1 MDEKIFQISL
11 ASIPVFGAIITG
23 FIIPFIHHTRQ
34 SAVGLPFIKEKI
46 GAEKLAKYEYWTSMA
61 VKCAEMMFKEQGMGE
76 AKKEYVVNFLNEMF
90 NKNKVVITS
99 KQIEILVE
107 AAVKELKLS
116 ENK

>member
-1 MDEKIFQISL
+1 MDEKIFQIIL

-23 FIIPFIHHTRQ
+23 FIIPC
-34 SAVGLPFIKEKI
+34 SKEKI
-46 GAEKLAKYEYWTSMA
+46 GAEELAKYEYWTSMA

-99 KQIEILVE
+99 EQIEILVE

-116 ENK
+116 ENQ

>member
-1 MDEKIFQISL
+1 MDEKIFQIIL

-23 FIIPFIHHTRQ
+23 FIIPFI
-34 SAVGLPFIKEKI
+34 KEKI
-46 GAEKLAKYEYWTSMA
+46 DAEKLAKYEYWTSMA
-61 VKCAEMMFKEQGMGE
+61 VKCAEMVFKEQGMGE

-99 KQIEILVE
+99 EQIEILVE

>member
-1 MDEKIFQISL
+1 MDEKIFQIIL

-23 FIIPFIHHTRQ
+23 FII
-34 SAVGLPFIKEKI
+34 PFIKEKI

-99 KQIEILVE
+99 EQIEILVE
-107 AAVKELKLS
+107 AAVKELKLI

>member
-1 MDEKIFQISL
+1 MDEKIFQIIL

-23 FIIPFIHHTRQ
+23 FII
-34 SAVGLPFIKEKI
+34 PFIKEKI

-61 VKCAEMMFKEQGMGE
+61 VKCAEMIFKEQGMGE

-99 KQIEILVE
+99 EQIEILVE

>member
-1 MDEKIFQISL
+1 MDEKIFRIIL
-11 ASIPVFGAIITG
+11 ALIPVFGAIITG
-23 FIIPFIHHTRQ
+23 FIIPFI
-34 SAVGLPFIKEKI
+34 KEKI
-46 GAEKLAKYEYWTSMA
+46 DAEKLAKYEYWTSMA
-61 VKCAEMMFKEQGMGE
+61 VKCAEMVFKEQGMGE

>member
-1 MDEKIFQISL
+1 MDEKIFQIIL

-23 FIIPFIHHTRQ
+23 FII
-34 SAVGLPFIKEKI
+34 PFIKEKI

-99 KQIEILVE
+99 EQIEILVE
-107 AAVKELKLS
+107 AAIKELKLS

>member
-1 MDEKIFQISL
+1 MDEKIFQIIL

-23 FIIPFIHHTRQ
+23 FII
-34 SAVGLPFIKEKI
+34 PFIKEKI

-99 KQIEILVE
+99 KQREIIVE

>member
-1 MDEKIFQISL
+1 MDEKIFQIIL

-23 FIIPFIHHTRQ
+23 FIIPFI
-34 SAVGLPFIKEKI
+34 KEKI
-46 GAEKLAKYEYWTSMA
+46 DAEKLAKYEYWTSMA
-61 VKCAEMMFKEQGMGE
+61 VKCAEMIFKEQGMGE

-99 KQIEILVE
+99 EQIEILVE
-107 AAVKELKLS
+107 AAVKELKLI

>member
-1 MDEKIFQISL
+1 MDEKIFQIIL
-11 ASIPVFGAIITG
+11 ASITVFGASIIV
-23 FIIPFIHHTRQ
+23 FII
-34 SAVGLPFIKEKI
+34 PFIKEKI

>member
-1 MDEKIFQISL
+1 MDEKIFQIIL
-11 ASIPVFGAIITG
+11 ASIPVFGAIITW
-23 FIIPFIHHTRQ
+23 FII
-34 SAVGLPFIKEKI
+34 PFIKEKI

-61 VKCAEMMFKEQGMGE
+61 VKCAEMIFKEQGMGE

-99 KQIEILVE
+99 EQIEILVE

>member
-1 MDEKIFQISL
+1 MDEKIFQIIL
-11 ASIPVFGAIITG
+11 ALIPILGAIITG
-23 FIIPFIHHTRQ
+23 FIVP
-34 SAVGLPFIKEKI
+34 LIKEKI

-76 AKKEYVVNFLNEMF
+76 TKKEYVVNFLNEMF
-90 NKNKVVITS
+90 NKNRVIITS
-99 KQIEILVE
+99 EQIEILVE

>member
-1 MDEKIFQISL
+1 MDEKIFQIIL

-23 FIIPFIHHTRQ
+23 FII
-34 SAVGLPFIKEKI
+34 PFIKEKI

-107 AAVKELKLS
+107 AAVKALKLS

>member
-1 MDEKIFQISL
+1 MDEKIFQIIL

-23 FIIPFIHHTRQ
+23 FII
-34 SAVGLPFIKEKI
+34 PFIKEKI

-61 VKCAEMMFKEQGMGE
+61 VKCAEMMFKEQGKNKT
-76 AKKEYVVNFLNEMF
+76 KKEYVVNFLNEMF

>member
-1 MDEKIFQISL
+1 MDEKIFQIIL

-23 FIIPFIHHTRQ
+23 FII
-34 SAVGLPFIKEKI
+34 PFIKEKI

-61 VKCAEMMFKEQGMGE
+61 VKCAEMIFKEQGMGE
-76 AKKEYVVNFLNEMF
+76 AKKEYVVSFLNEMF

-99 KQIEILVE
+99 EQIEILVE

>member
-1 MDEKIFQISL
+1 MDEKIFQIIL

-23 FIIPFIHHTRQ
+23 FIIPFI
-34 SAVGLPFIKEKI
+34 KEKI
-46 GAEKLAKYEYWTSMA
+46 DAEKLAKYEYWTSMA
-61 VKCAEMMFKEQGMGE
+61 VKCAEMIFKEQGMGE

-99 KQIEILVE
+99 EQIEILVE

>member
-1 MDEKIFQISL
+1 MDEKIFQIIL

-23 FIIPFIHHTRQ
+23 FII
-34 SAVGLPFIKEKI
+34 PFIKEKI

-61 VKCAEMMFKEQGMGE
+61 VKCAEMVFKEQGMGE

-99 KQIEILVE
+99 EQIEILVE

>member
-1 MDEKIFQISL
+1 MDEKIFQIIL

-23 FIIPFIHHTRQ
+23 FII
-34 SAVGLPFIKEKI
+34 PFIKEKI

>member
-1 MDEKIFQISL
+1 MDEKIFQIIL

-23 FIIPFIHHTRQ
+23 FI
-34 SAVGLPFIKEKI
+34 VPFIKEKI

-61 VKCAEMMFKEQGMGE
+61 VKCAEMIFKEQGMGE

-99 KQIEILVE
+99 EQIEILVE

>member
-1 MDEKIFQISL
+1 MDEKIFQIIL

-23 FIIPFIHHTRQ
+23 FIIPFI
-34 SAVGLPFIKEKI
+34 KEKI
-46 GAEKLAKYEYWTSMA
+46 DAEKLAKYEYWTSMA
-61 VKCAEMMFKEQGMGE
+61 VKCAEMVFKKQGMGE

-99 KQIEILVE
+99 EQIEILVE

>member
-1 MDEKIFQISL
+1 MDEKIFQIIL

-23 FIIPFIHHTRQ
+23 FII
-34 SAVGLPFIKEKI
+34 PFIKEKI

-61 VKCAEMMFKEQGMGE
+61 VKCAEMIFKEQGMGE
-76 AKKEYVVNFLNEMF
+76 AKKEYVVSFLNEMF

-99 KQIEILVE
+99 EQIESLVE